1 MKNTAGRCRTV
12 GDTTSSSSSS
22 CSQLRESGGGVG
34 LSVGPTDSRSENISI
49 EISVRNDGDNDR
61 DNTAHC
67 TAGFERKLK
76 TDSCQCKAQ
85 LSVISLFHFRK
96 DEAQFSQLCH
106 LPGSN
111 CCW

>member
-1 MKNTAGRCRTV
+1 MKNIAGRGHTASNSS
-12 GDTTSSSSSS
+12 TTSS
-22 CSQLRESGGGVG
+22 CSHLRESGGGVG
-34 LSVGPTDSRSENISI
+34 LSVGPTDSRTENISI
-49 EISVRNDGDNDR
+49 EISVRNDGDNDH
-61 DNTAHC
+61 DNTAQC
-67 TAGFERKLK
+67 TAGVERKLK
-76 TDSCQCKAQ
+76 TASCERKAQ